1 MMHIVVVII
10 NIPKIACISVFAL
23 ISFLLYYTIYLI
35 LFVGYDL
42 MLLSVIVHFDRS
54 INKYFALKVLEAVS
68 NYMSARL
75 KPAHL

>member
-1 MMHIVVVII
+1 
-10 NIPKIACISVFAL
+10 
-23 ISFLLYYTIYLI
+23 
-35 LFVGYDL
+35 VGYDL